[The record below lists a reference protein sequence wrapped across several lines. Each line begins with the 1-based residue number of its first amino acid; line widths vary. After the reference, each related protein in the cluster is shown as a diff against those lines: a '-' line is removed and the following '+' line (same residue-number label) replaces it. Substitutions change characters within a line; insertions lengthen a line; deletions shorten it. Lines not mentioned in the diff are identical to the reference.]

1 MRLHHSPDWIRSIS
15 LAAATI
21 LATGCSS
28 IDKSVSKGYGAM
40 EMSALPLGNLQEVL
54 NNASKKMYQLEGSTP
69 DHEGYKKF
77 VSCVNGTNAE
87 TTECQQIRN
96 TLSTTLVMA
105 SDQACNEHL
114 KSMYG
119 RDAGWNLGLGSLAA
133 LLSTSAAV
141 ASPAA
146 AQNYAAASAFFIG
159 ERALTNEVVYKNQ
172 LIPVIHEKIQ
182 QQRSK
187 LYDNLNAK
195 FAKPIKEHP
204 FGAAL
209 IDVSNYHYTCSF
221 MLGLQLALKEGST
234 SSTELELASLRNR
247 LLSAQA
253 DLTTVSQQVAMSGLS
268 GAERAK
274 REKILAAATDR
285 VNGLLQRIAQLE
297 TGNR

>member
-1 MRLHHSPDWIRSIS
+1 
-15 LAAATI
+15 
-21 LATGCSS
+21 
-28 IDKSVSKGYGAM
+28 
-40 EMSALPLGNLQEVL
+40 
-54 NNASKKMYQLEGSTP
+54 
-69 DHEGYKKF
+69 
-77 VSCVNGTNAE
+77 
-87 TTECQQIRN
+87 
-96 TLSTTLVMA
+96 
-105 SDQACNEHL
+105 
-114 KSMYG
+114 MYG

-182 QQRSK
+182 QQRSR